1 LAAQVK
7 LLETVYP
14 QSGVDPTKVRYVE
27 AHGPGTGTAVG
38 DPIEASALGKKLG
51 HARSEDE
58 DSLWI
63 GSVKGNFGHLEGA
76 SGIIGFIKAALVTFY
91 GEIPPQLNHRN
102 PNPSINF
109 KALRLAIPTERIIL
123 RRDRERKLLVGVNS
137 FGAGGANV
145 HVILEEAPSDM
156 CTGTKI
162 SARGARVFVLSAKSQ
177 SAFAHAARD
186 LASHLRSQKPLLE
199 DVAYTLNM
207 RRDKHA
213 EISVVTANGL
223 DDICGRLDQLGSEQ
237 ASKETLTLQKL
248 PGAPSPKVA
257 FVFSGQ
263 GGQWLGMGMR
273 LAYQEPIFRDY
284 LAAFDGIFT
293 PLAQS
298 SIIAEIFAYPAN
310 DYKMTKTTIAQPAI
324 AAIQVSLAR
333 MLISY
338 GVKPDSCVGHSIGE
352 IAAAHISGA
361 LSLEEAVKVIYF
373 RSQIQNKAAGAGS
386 MLAAGASA
394 IEAENLIKLVRV
406 SGKVEIAAFNG
417 PKMTTLTGTVADL
430 ELVASE
436 LEKHGMFARF
446 IKVDTPYHSHFMDH
460 LEDELL
466 KALASFRGKETE
478 LSLYSTVTTAV
489 EPGTHLT
496 GAYWFNNIR
505 KPVRYV
511 ETVEHMIEDGM
522 NFLVEIGPH
531 PVLLS
536 GTRDIAEG
544 VKRAVH
550 LLPAMTRGSD
560 VEPISRVIG
569 AAHAVDTPVDILSFN
584 GGEGHLI
591 DLPLYPFQR
600 QQHGFKH
607 PEAQHNRLTE
617 SCHPF
622 LGPSTSLSDTERGI
636 IRLRLSTGVSPFL
649 GDHVVDGAIVFPMTG
664 HIEAAYLAASKY
676 LIHQRTWLEDIRFE
690 HPVVLAPAEDF
701 APQVM
706 LEIVSPGNDFVISCR
721 RADAIPAAGWQVC
734 SRGRINPHDQPPGT
748 APESLNSVKARL
760 QSGTEVDIDGFYQKL
775 EDAGLR
781 YGRAFRCVQST
792 WCFGNE
798 AFSAVELPSSLNE
811 EATRFTLHP
820 ALFDAGIHTLYAHQ
834 HYVGDP
840 SQVYLPSHIG
850 GVHLAKDDAVTASL
864 AHIQVYRHDST
875 FLACHVSIYG
885 DCGQLV
891 AKVTG
896 LTTKRLRGKSISQP
910 MEQHAHFQLEIEEQA
925 SKTDANLE
933 NVLIINPSFDRLNWL
948 RSTVQRALPRS
959 TIYEEKLNAFKTS
972 WESDKWGFNLDRR
985 TLLIMP
991 ALSSRT
997 PDLYT
1002 YDRLD
1007 AAIKTLTY
1015 VSSWIHAQSGT
1026 CMVVV
1031 LTEGGCMTP
1040 ADTQCDP
1047 LAVSL
1052 EAAKRVMSNELPYSL
1067 IRIIDLA
1074 HNTDREQTTLLE
1086 AELQTIRIGRHETVV
1101 ALRSE
1106 GRFVRRIAAVEI
1118 EEEENRKQ
1126 SSLPERGGKYH
1137 AERSING
1144 SLDGIILRQQSFPK
1158 LGPDEV
1164 GIEVH
1169 AAGLNFK
1176 DVKS

>member
-1 LAAQVK
+1 MGAGNREPIAIVGIAIRFPGGISTPKRFWETLQTGLEVVDGVPKDRFDHNSFYDKDPQKYGTIRSRPCGFVDDQRLVLEASVHAVQDSGTLLKSMAGSRTGVFMGTFMYDHMAMQMATEQRDDTSAHVAMGSMVWATANRVSHRLHLQGPSITLDTACSSSLTALHLACQSIWTQESEGALAGGVNVILRPESSILLSKAGFLSPDRSCKPFDVSANGYVRSEGVGVVYLKSVSRALRDKDRIYASIRGSLVNQNGYTAEGFTVPSLAARVK
-7 LLETVYP
+7 LLETVYA

-27 AHGPGTGTAVG
+27 AHGPGTAIG

-63 GSVKGNFGHLEGA
+63 GSGA

-207 RRDKHA
+207 HRDKHA
-213 EISVVTANGL
+213 EISVIKANGL

-284 LAAFDGIFT
+284 LAAFDRIFT
-293 PLAQS
+293 PLAQF

-324 AAIQVSLAR
+324 AAIQVLLAR
-333 MLISY
+333 TLISY

-466 KALASFRGKETE
+466 KALASFRG
-478 LSLYSTVTTAV
+478 
-489 EPGTHLT
+489 
-496 GAYWFNNIR
+496 R
-505 KPVRYV
+505 
-511 ETVEHMIEDGM
+511 
-522 NFLVEIGPH
+522 
-531 PVLLS
+531 
-536 GTRDIAEG
+536 
-544 VKRAVH
+544 
-550 LLPAMTRGSD
+550 
-560 VEPISRVIG
+560 
-569 AAHAVDTPVDILSFN
+569 
-584 GGEGHLI
+584 
-591 DLPLYPFQR
+591 
-600 QQHGFKH
+600 
-607 PEAQHNRLTE
+607 
-617 SCHPF
+617 
-622 LGPSTSLSDTERGI
+622 
-636 IRLRLSTGVSPFL
+636 
-649 GDHVVDGAIVFPMTG
+649 
-664 HIEAAYLAASKY
+664 
-676 LIHQRTWLEDIRFE
+676 
-690 HPVVLAPAEDF
+690 
-701 APQVM
+701 
-706 LEIVSPGNDFVISCR
+706 
-721 RADAIPAAGWQVC
+721 
-734 SRGRINPHDQPPGT
+734 
-748 APESLNSVKARL
+748 
-760 QSGTEVDIDGFYQKL
+760 
-775 EDAGLR
+775 
-781 YGRAFRCVQST
+781 
-792 WCFGNE
+792 
-798 AFSAVELPSSLNE
+798 
-811 EATRFTLHP
+811 
-820 ALFDAGIHTLYAHQ
+820 
-834 HYVGDP
+834 
-840 SQVYLPSHIG
+840 
-850 GVHLAKDDAVTASL
+850 
-864 AHIQVYRHDST
+864 
-875 FLACHVSIYG
+875 
-885 DCGQLV
+885 
-891 AKVTG
+891 
-896 LTTKRLRGKSISQP
+896 
-910 MEQHAHFQLEIEEQA
+910 
-925 SKTDANLE
+925 
-933 NVLIINPSFDRLNWL
+933 
-948 RSTVQRALPRS
+948 
-959 TIYEEKLNAFKTS
+959 KLN
-972 WESDKWGFNLDRR
+972 
-985 TLLIMP
+985 
-991 ALSSRT
+991 
-997 PDLYT
+997 
-1002 YDRLD
+1002 
-1007 AAIKTLTY
+1007 
-1015 VSSWIHAQSGT
+1015 
-1026 CMVVV
+1026 
-1031 LTEGGCMTP
+1031 
-1040 ADTQCDP
+1040 
-1047 LAVSL
+1047 
-1052 EAAKRVMSNELPYSL
+1052 
-1067 IRIIDLA
+1067 
-1074 HNTDREQTTLLE
+1074 
-1086 AELQTIRIGRHETVV
+1086 
-1101 ALRSE
+1101 
-1106 GRFVRRIAAVEI
+1106 
-1118 EEEENRKQ
+1118 
-1126 SSLPERGGKYH
+1126 
-1137 AERSING
+1137 
-1144 SLDGIILRQQSFPK
+1144 
-1158 LGPDEV
+1158 
-1164 GIEVH
+1164 
-1169 AAGLNFK
+1169 
-1176 DVKS
+1176 